1 MTTVGDAEAVLE
13 LDVVEEA
20 VEDVEDVEFF
30 DDELE
35 EELLELVELTLEL
48 EVELLV
54 LDVVEFVYVPIE
66 LLLLLEVMEPDT
78 ELLVD
83 DSEEVSAVD

>member
-1 MTTVGDAEAVLE
+1 MTTVGDAEAVFE

-20 VEDVEDVEFF
+20 VEDVKLL

-54 LDVVEFVYVPIE
+54 LDMVEFV
-66 LLLLLEVMEPDT
+66 
-78 ELLVD
+78 
-83 DSEEVSAVD
+83 